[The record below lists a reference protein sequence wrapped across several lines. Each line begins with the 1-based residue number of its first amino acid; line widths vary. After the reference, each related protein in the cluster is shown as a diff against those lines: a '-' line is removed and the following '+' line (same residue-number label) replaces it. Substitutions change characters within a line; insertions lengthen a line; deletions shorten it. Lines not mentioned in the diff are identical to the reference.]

1 VIAAQKAHPLIRAR
15 SFVMHRHLPT
25 QARPAA
31 AAMQRRVGIAC
42 AEAIVALALF
52 ASLCTL
58 VLLIGRGVLA

>member
-1 VIAAQKAHPLIRAR
+1 
-15 SFVMHRHLPT
+15 MHRHLPT